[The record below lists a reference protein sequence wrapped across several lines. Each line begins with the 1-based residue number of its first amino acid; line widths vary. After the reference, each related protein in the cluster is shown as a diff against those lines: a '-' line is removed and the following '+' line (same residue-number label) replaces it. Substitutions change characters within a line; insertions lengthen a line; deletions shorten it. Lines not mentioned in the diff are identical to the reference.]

1 MPDLL
6 ATEQLAHGVGIAMG
20 DDDQA
25 ANGVGVDPLRDELEA
40 IAHKL
45 AQRAAERLDE
55 PVVVRVQNERDGVEP
70 EGSQLLLVE
79 GGKLGDERQQLPKG
93 LEVARQDR

>member
-45 AQRAAERLDE
+45 AQRAAERLAVS
-55 PVVVRVQNERDGVEP
+55 PRVLSAVP
-70 EGSQLLLVE
+70 A
-79 GGKLGDERQQLPKG
+79 KG
-93 LEVARQDR
+93 RPSEAARYR